1 METPKTPYGLEEH
14 LSTLCQ
20 QAPQFKN
27 LHSSWELNKRSCA
40 SALKQVA
47 QNYPHYSVH
56 DELHSQNVVSNME
69 QLLGEDR
76 LCKLSPTDTWR
87 LLQLAYLHDFGML
100 LLYDNIEQEWESADF
115 QEYLRECRDSN
126 NPSIKTAADYLYNL
140 KENLSRA
147 DFEKTWPLHIRRYTT
162 YLIAGYY
169 RGKHAGLTNQYIT
182 GRLDRWGV
190 DLSHNGLIQPR
201 LIKLLGQLSLLHT
214 RNQEEV
220 LHLDYISNGYAAD
233 YIHPRFLAE
242 MLRLGDLLDADNSRF
257 EPTAELVTG
266 ELPQDSAAHKGKH
279 EATIHLLIT
288 PEQIE
293 YRADCPNHAVYR
305 ETRVFLDWLESE
317 LTFAAINWLS
327 LIPKELGGT
336 APRLTKKELLLN
348 GKPDIENTSDL
359 RFGISQEKAFQIIEG
374 SGIYNDKMIFLRE
387 LIQNAEDASKIQ
399 LWRDLQKRPDLYLVD
414 NADKNDLS
422 HLQPYDIKSEAFDS
436 YKITVDMRQEPDEKF
451 RIRIIDRGTGM
462 SVDTVKQMCR
472 VGTSYHQDKARRRE
486 IEAMPAWLRPTAGF
500 GIGLQSVFL
509 VAPVF
514 TIYSRTEESAI
525 KVTVESR
532 KKEGYVQ
539 IEKGEFWEEQG
550 TCVEVILD
558 KEQIPDAN
566 DSLFNNDFFDVNYSD
581 KTLNLKYEKIFRTV
595 ESHENSAFFP
605 IELTREAVLSREL
618 AKTDWYRFQT
628 EKCQRSASL
637 RIVRSEN
644 GGLDIWDTKAYTLLH
659 VVWCPVPKGEFSFKG
674 KRIEKDDSLY
684 AYEDNISL
692 DFDFYGLDAKNYLSV
707 NRQEFKAD
715 KKDEIEKQVC
725 VITKEVV
732 DYLLTLDD
740 ICEPLE
746 DKLYFPLGGSDIFD
760 FYLNLWQIAD
770 ENQEKLMM
778 GSPKKCLEPMSTKVK
793 TLCWSQG
800 KQYELKETKVGEIIE
815 NYKNFNYMYHD
826 FNRGFSDIAYAY
838 CCKIANTIAKEVN
851 FQELVLF
858 GHHSDINI
866 PGTYISQIWLFPK
879 ADGILAY
886 SLDNAPAEYFEMS
899 EESKA
904 RYLKALYY
912 GQNFG
917 GTNDLPRRYA
927 IPALKDYSELT
938 LRSSDVP
945 VGFLINDTRIDAW
958 TISPSCP
965 WTSL

>member
-27 LHSSWELNKRSCA
+27 LHSSWELNKRSCV

-115 QEYLRECRDSN
+115 QEYL
-126 NPSIKTAADYLYNL
+126 
-140 KENLSRA
+140 
-147 DFEKTWPLHIRRYTT
+147 
-162 YLIAGYY
+162 
-169 RGKHAGLTNQYIT
+169 
-182 GRLDRWGV
+182 
-190 DLSHNGLIQPR
+190 
-201 LIKLLGQLSLLHT
+201 LGQLSLLHT
-214 RNQEEV
+214 CNQEDV
-220 LHLDYISNGYAAD
+220 LKLDYISNGYAAD

-293 YRADCPNHAVYR
+293 YRADCPNHSVYR

-359 RFGISQEKAFQIIEG
+359 RFGISQEKAFEIIEG

-422 HLQPYDIKSEAFDS
+422 HLQPYDIKAEAFDS

-514 TIYSRTEESAI
+514 TIYSRPEEGAI

-550 TCVEVILD
+550 TCVEVV
-558 KEQIPDAN
+558 
-566 DSLFNNDFFDVNYSD
+566 FDQ
-581 KTLNLKYEKIFRTV
+581 L
-595 ESHENSAFFP
+595 
-605 IELTREAVLSREL
+605 
-618 AKTDWYRFQT
+618 Q
-628 EKCQRSASL
+628 
-637 RIVRSEN
+637 
-644 GGLDIWDTKAYTLLH
+644 
-659 VVWCPVPKGEFSFKG
+659 
-674 KRIEKDDSLY
+674 
-684 AYEDNISL
+684 
-692 DFDFYGLDAKNYLSV
+692 
-707 NRQEFKAD
+707 
-715 KKDEIEKQVC
+715 
-725 VITKEVV
+725 
-732 DYLLTLDD
+732 
-740 ICEPLE
+740 
-746 DKLYFPLGGSDIFD
+746 
-760 FYLNLWQIAD
+760 
-770 ENQEKLMM
+770 
-778 GSPKKCLEPMSTKVK
+778 
-793 TLCWSQG
+793 
-800 KQYELKETKVGEIIE
+800 
-815 NYKNFNYMYHD
+815 
-826 FNRGFSDIAYAY
+826 
-838 CCKIANTIAKEVN
+838 
-851 FQELVLF
+851 
-858 GHHSDINI
+858 INI
-866 PGTYISQIWLFPK
+866 PMKKSYDPFGEDSGTADTIYKDFCDNMKHWVELSWFPVDITQDCLLLK
-879 ADGILAY
+879 KIRNELWNDFQPGDCQQKGPFLVTQTTYEGIQVWDRRLTRCSIL
-886 SLDNAPAEYFEMS
+886 SLVLMH
-899 EESKA
+899 
-904 RYLKALYY
+904 LH
-912 GQNFG
+912 
-917 GTNDLPRRYA
+917 
-927 IPALKDYSELT
+927 
-938 LRSSDVP
+938 RSIC
-945 VGFLINDTRIDAW
+945 L
-958 TISPSCP
+958 
-965 WTSL
+965 

>member
-115 QEYLRECRDSN
+115 QEY
-126 NPSIKTAADYLYNL
+126 
-140 KENLSRA
+140 
-147 DFEKTWPLHIRRYTT
+147 
-162 YLIAGYY
+162 
-169 RGKHAGLTNQYIT
+169 
-182 GRLDRWGV
+182 
-190 DLSHNGLIQPR
+190 
-201 LIKLLGQLSLLHT
+201 LLGQLSLLHT

-317 LTFAAINWLS
+317 LTFAAINWLNF
-327 LIPKELGGT
+327 IPKELGGT
-336 APRLTKKELLLN
+336 APRLTKKELLLK

-359 RFGISQEKAFQIIEG
+359 RFGISQEKAFEIIEG
-374 SGIYNDKMIFLRE
+374 SGIYDNKMVFLRE

-399 LWRDLQKRPDLYLVD
+399 LWRDLQKRPDLYLID
-414 NADKNDLS
+414 SANKNGLS

-436 YKITVDMRQEPDEKF
+436 YKITVDMKKF
-451 RIRIIDRGTGM
+451 DGDQFRVRIIDRGTGM

-500 GIGLQSVFL
+500 GIGLKSVFL

-514 TIYSRTEESAI
+514 TIYSRTEEGAI

-618 AKTDWYRFQT
+618 AKTGWYRFQT

-637 RIVRSEN
+637 RIVRSEK

-659 VVWCPVPKGEFSFKG
+659 VAWTVMRNGRYSFKG
-674 KRIEKDDSLY
+674 KRLEDDVLR
-684 AYEDNISL
+684 NISEDKISL
-692 DFDFYGLDAKNYLSV
+692 GADFYGLDTKDYISIS
-707 NRQEFKAD
+707 RQEFKAN
-715 KKDEIEKQVC
+715 KMGE
-725 VITKEVV
+725 ITKRVKIITKDVV
-732 DYLLTLDD
+732 DYLLTLDN
-740 ICEPLE
+740 IRERLE
-746 DKLYFPLGGSDIFD
+746 DKRSFSFGGSDNRD
-760 FYLNLWQIAD
+760 CYWALWRIAD
-770 ENQEKLMM
+770 DDQKKRMM
-778 GSPKKCLEPMSTKVK
+778 AEPKNYLEPINTKVK
-793 TLCWSQG
+793 TFCWSQENHC
-800 KQYELKETKVGEIIE
+800 YELKETKMGEIIG
-815 NYKNFNYMYHD
+815 KHINFIFMYYVYH
-826 FNRGFSDIAYAY
+826 NRILAMEKWDHISNEEKALY
-838 CCKIANTIAKEVN
+838 CETANTIAEEVN
-851 FQELVLF
+851 SRKIVMIS
-858 GHHSDINI
+858 SDDPLI
-866 PGTYISQIWLFPK
+866 PNTYISKLWLFPGS
-879 ADGILAY
+879 AGILVY
-886 SLDNAPAEYFEMS
+886 TLDNAPAEYFEMS

-958 TISPSCP
+958 TISPPVHGQVSR
-965 WTSL
+965 

>member
-1 METPKTPYGLEEH
+1 M
-14 LSTLCQ
+14 
-20 QAPQFKN
+20 
-27 LHSSWELNKRSCA
+27 
-40 SALKQVA
+40 
-47 QNYPHYSVH
+47 
-56 DELHSQNVVSNME
+56 
-69 QLLGEDR
+69 
-76 LCKLSPTDTWR
+76 
-87 LLQLAYLHDFGML
+87 
-100 LLYDNIEQEWESADF
+100 
-115 QEYLRECRDSN
+115 
-126 NPSIKTAADYLYNL
+126 
-140 KENLSRA
+140 
-147 DFEKTWPLHIRRYTT
+147 
-162 YLIAGYY
+162 
-169 RGKHAGLTNQYIT
+169 
-182 GRLDRWGV
+182 
-190 DLSHNGLIQPR
+190 
-201 LIKLLGQLSLLHT
+201 
-214 RNQEEV
+214 
-220 LHLDYISNGYAAD
+220 
-233 YIHPRFLAE
+233 
-242 MLRLGDLLDADNSRF
+242 DADNSRF

-317 LTFAAINWLS
+317 LTFAAINWLN

-359 RFGISQEKAFQIIEG
+359 RFGISQEKAFEIIEG
-374 SGIYNDKMIFLRE
+374 SGTYNDKMIFLRE

-399 LWRDLQKRPDLYLVD
+399 LWRDLQKRPDLYLAD

-436 YKITVDMRQEPDEKF
+436 YKITVDMRQEHDEKF

-539 IEKGEFWEEQG
+539 IEKGEFWEKQG

-659 VVWCPVPKGEFSFKG
+659 VAWTVMRNGRYSFKG
-674 KRIEKDDSLY
+674 KRLEDDVLR
-684 AYEDNISL
+684 NISEDKISL
-692 DFDFYGLDAKNYLSV
+692 GADFYGLDTKDYISIS
-707 NRQEFKAD
+707 RQEFKAN
-715 KKDEIEKQVC
+715 KMGE
-725 VITKEVV
+725 ITKRVKIITKDVV
-732 DYLLTLDD
+732 DYLLTLDN
-740 ICEPLE
+740 IRERLE
-746 DKLYFPLGGSDIFD
+746 DKRSFSFGGSDNRD
-760 FYLNLWQIAD
+760 CYWALWRIAD
-770 ENQEKLMM
+770 DDQKKRMM
-778 GSPKKCLEPMSTKVK
+778 AEPKNYLEPINTKVK
-793 TLCWSQG
+793 TFCWSQENHC
-800 KQYELKETKVGEIIE
+800 YELKETKMGEIIGKHINFIFMYYSHILLVE
-815 NYKNFNYMYHD
+815 GRNYLPAEIKDSFYE
-826 FNRGFSDIAYAY
+826 
-838 CCKIANTIAKEVN
+838 IANAIAEEVN
-851 FQELVLF
+851 FREIVLT
-858 GHHSDINI
+858 GHNSDPHI
-866 PGTYISQIWLFPK
+866 PSTYTSTIWLFSET
-879 ADGILAY
+879 DGMIVY
-886 SLDNAPAEYFEMS
+886 TLDNAPAEYFEMS
-899 EESKA
+899 EKSKA

-958 TISPSCP
+958 TISPLLSMDKSVGNCQKP
-965 WTSL
+965 EFIVRVTQSAEFDKLADYVLEHRADSTPCTKEEIVEAYKRLLSDYYDVMHEDEALKEDGEEE

>member
-76 LCKLSPTDTWR
+76 LCKLSPTDTWM

-115 QEYLRECRDSN
+115 QEY
-126 NPSIKTAADYLYNL
+126 
-140 KENLSRA
+140 
-147 DFEKTWPLHIRRYTT
+147 
-162 YLIAGYY
+162 
-169 RGKHAGLTNQYIT
+169 
-182 GRLDRWGV
+182 
-190 DLSHNGLIQPR
+190 
-201 LIKLLGQLSLLHT
+201 LLGQLSLLHT

-266 ELPQDSAAHKGKH
+266 KLPQDSAAHKGKH

-336 APRLTKKELLLN
+336 APRLTKKELLLS

-359 RFGISQEKAFQIIEG
+359 RFGISQEKAFEIIEG

-399 LWRDLQKRPDLYLVD
+399 LWRDLQKRPDLYLAD

-514 TIYSRTEESAI
+514 TIYSRPEEGAI

-605 IELTREAVLSREL
+605 IELTKDAVLSREL

-644 GGLDIWDTKAYTLLH
+644 GGLDIWDTKTYTLLH
-659 VVWCPVPKGEFSFKG
+659 VAWCPVPKGEFSFKG
-674 KRIEKDDSLY
+674 KRIGKDDSLY
-684 AYEDNISL
+684 AYVDNISL

-778 GSPKKCLEPMSTKVK
+778 GSPKKYLEPMSTKVK

-917 GTNDLPRRYA
+917 GTNGFPRRYA

-958 TISPSCP
+958 TISPLLSMDKSVGNCQKP
-965 WTSL
+965 EFIVRVTQSAEFDKLADYVLEHRADPTPCTKEKIVEAYKRLLSDYYDVMHEDEALKEDGEEE